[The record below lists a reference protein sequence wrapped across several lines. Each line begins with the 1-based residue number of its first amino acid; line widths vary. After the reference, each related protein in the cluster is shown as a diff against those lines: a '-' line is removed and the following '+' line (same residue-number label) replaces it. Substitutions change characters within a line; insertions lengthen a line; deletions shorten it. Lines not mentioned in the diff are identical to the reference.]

1 MTLEHEHS
9 SEAIRERFAKGH
21 KASYLQDW
29 VYGSIDGA
37 VTTFAVVSGVI
48 GAQLSVRVILILG
61 VANLL
66 ADGFSMAASNYSATK
81 SELDDTERL
90 REIERKHI
98 RQVPKGEREEIRQIL
113 SAKGLSGTTLEEATN
128 AITSNEELWIN
139 TMITE
144 EYGISPTSRNPLR
157 SALSTFGAFFI
168 AGSIPLLPFILS
180 LPNAFALAC
189 GMTALAFF
197 ATGMIK
203 SRWSLAPWWRS
214 GSETLLIGGLA
225 AIVSYGVGY
234 ILRDIVG

>member
-1 MTLEHEHS
+1 MKLEHDHS
-9 SEAIRERFAKGH
+9 AEAIKERFAQGR

-66 ADGFSMAASNYSATK
+66 ADGFSMAAGNYSATK
-81 SELDDTERL
+81 SELDDAERL

-98 RQVPKGEREEIRQIL
+98 KEVPEGEREEIRQIL
-113 SAKGLSGTTLEEATN
+113 LAKGLTGTTLDEATD
-128 AITSNEELWIN
+128 AITSNEELWVN
-139 TMITE
+139 TMVTE
-144 EYGISPTSRNPLR
+144 EYGVSPVARAPLK
-157 SALSTFGAFFI
+157 SALTTFAAFFVCG
-168 AGSIPLLPFILS
+168 AIPLLPFIFS
-180 LPNAFALAC
+180 LPNAFEVSM
-189 GMTALAFF
+189 GMTAIAFF
-197 ATGMIK
+197 ATGMFK

-214 GSETLLIGGLA
+214 GGETLAIGSLA

-234 ILRDIVG
+234 LLRGVVD